1 MEIILDAARM
11 DGRVN
16 AHTYLQEVLSF
27 PEYYGKN
34 LDALYDCLT
43 ECGELSVRFENTEDA
58 PAYFQKIQR
67 VFRDAARHNENLT
80 IAE

>member
-16 AHTYLQEVLSF
+16 AHTYLQEVLCL

-43 ECGELSVRFENTEDA
+43 ECGELTVCFENTEDA
-58 PAYFQKIQR
+58 PDYFQKIRR

>member
-1 MEIILDAARM
+1 MEILLDAACM
-11 DGRVN
+11 DGRVK
-16 AHTYLQEVLSF
+16 AHTYLQGMLQL

-43 ECGELSVRFENTEDA
+43 ESGELQVRFEHTEDA
-58 PAYFQKIQR
+58 PAYFQKVRR
-67 VFRDAARHNENLT
+67 VFRDAAKHNPNLT